1 MPNSLTL
8 ICCLPCNTVIVSPS
22 WVDTTLF
29 CSAISEIGSVDIN
42 SRRIVSCFMLIWV
55 TKIPSD
61 GSEKYNNQHYDI
73 ETIYGVKFRVF
84 VVLAVMYP
92 HNKRE

>member
-1 MPNSLTL
+1 MPKSLTL
-8 ICCLPCNTVIVSPS
+8 ICCLPCNTVIMSPS
-22 WVDTTLF
+22 WIETTLF
-29 CSAISEIGSVDIN
+29 CSAISEIGSADIN
-42 SRRIVSCFMLIWV
+42 SRRIVMLIWV
-55 TKIPSD
+55 AKIPSE

-84 VVLAVMYP
+84 VILAVMYP